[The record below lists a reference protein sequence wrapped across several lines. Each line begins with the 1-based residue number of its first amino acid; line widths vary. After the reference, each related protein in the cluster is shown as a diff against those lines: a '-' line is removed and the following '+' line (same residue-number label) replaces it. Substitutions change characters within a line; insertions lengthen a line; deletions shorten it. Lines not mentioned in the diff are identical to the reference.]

1 MNGESTMYFIDDK
14 KRYVRDIQKYINIIS
29 RMKKTIPR
37 VSIDGIYG
45 RETKNSIFIFQQNNN
60 INPTG
65 VLDKATFD
73 VLFREYA
80 ALLELELASKYV
92 LTSRAFPISLGMQ
105 GEDILMLNL
114 ILEELSNTY
123 DITVADKTGYF
134 NKTTESA
141 IKDLQKIFGLEENGI
156 VDAIFY
162 DRLWLELDSTRLS
175 DYAGNLIEF

>member
-1 MNGESTMYFIDDK
+1 MYFIDDK

-65 VLDKATFD
+65 VLYKATFD

-80 ALLELELASKYV
+80 ALLELELARV
-92 LTSRAFPISLGMQ
+92 IDDAFYAHGTIVITIDFTRDNIVYGHGNFAPLKSIS
-105 GEDILMLNL
+105 IL
-114 ILEELSNTY
+114 
-123 DITVADKTGYF
+123 K
-134 NKTTESA
+134 
-141 IKDLQKIFGLEENGI
+141 LQ
-156 VDAIFY
+156 
-162 DRLWLELDSTRLS
+162 S
-175 DYAGNLIEF
+175 